1 MTMGVQ
7 VRIPTPLRRITRGER
22 VVQVDGAN
30 LAQAL
35 EALDRRYP
43 GIRAK
48 ILDDRGQ
55 VLEFVNIFV
64 NEQDIRFLSGLDT
77 PLAEGAEV
85 SIVPAMAGGAAAP
98 ARSTA

>member
-7 VRIPTPLRRITRGER
+7 VRIPTPLRRITQGER